1 MGLLYHSPRS
11 NTNFVFQDLGGFW
24 GAAQNL
30 FVLIAVFFPETD
42 AKTQLMKT
50 TLLRWTLASFHI
62 MCGSVNVSSSAAEP
76 VFFLRRSYTSFFFD
90 ASIIIAPPLLFR
102 KNHDTKKITPTA
114 DQTETTMQIVMKK
127 AVESDLLSQAEAE
140 DTEGNAVIPLMW
152 MMNVIGDQIFAKKL
166 PGADLKDSAAGG
178 LILKMRSGIGGV
190 ACACSSF
197 GLTPLPLV
205 HLMSGLVKM
214 QLFLLAI
221 KEGVEI
227 AGICVDESEGKT
239 LQIGFCVLM
248 LVVTPIIFQG
258 LLEFVIMVN
267 NPFGDDWVD
276 YPIALYHKQI
286 RDELQ
291 QYMRAGE
298 TARKLDSVKQILP

>member
-1 MGLLYHSPRS
+1 
-11 NTNFVFQDLGGFW
+11 
-24 GAAQNL
+24 
-30 FVLIAVFFPETD
+30 
-42 AKTQLMKT
+42 
-50 TLLRWTLASFHI
+50 
-62 MCGSVNVSSSAAEP
+62 
-76 VFFLRRSYTSFFFD
+76 
-90 ASIIIAPPLLFR
+90 
-102 KNHDTKKITPTA
+102 
-114 DQTETTMQIVMKK
+114 
-127 AVESDLLSQAEAE
+127 
-140 DTEGNAVIPLMW
+140 
-152 MMNVIGDQIFAKKL
+152 
-166 PGADLKDSAAGG
+166 
-178 LILKMRSGIGGV
+178 MRSGIGGV

-227 AGICVDESEGKT
+227 AGICVDESEGKA
-239 LQIGFCVLM
+239 LQIGFCLLM
-248 LVVTPIIFQG
+248 LTVTPIIFQG

-298 TARKLDSVKQILP
+298 SAKTLDSVKQILP